1 MGIPFTRLFDGAV
14 TLAET
19 QRACTDEVLDG
30 PPKRLLRVEGVIH
43 NKDGG
48 GVENLNEASFVTVD
62 DPLSIIDLFNDFLF
76 VDVSTAKGA
85 SDAAAASNT
94 RTNIGGE
101 GVEFNIW
108 VENRMVPVQILGLHV
123 D

>member
-30 PPKRLLRVEGVIH
+30 QPKRLLRVEGVIH

-48 GVENLNEASFVTVD
+48 GVENLNEASFETVD
-62 DPLSIIDLFNDFLF
+62 DPLSIIDLLNDFLF
-76 VDVSTAKGA
+76 VDVSTTEGA
-85 SDAAAASNT
+85 SNAAAESNS
-94 RTNIGGE
+94 RTNIGGA

-108 VENRMVPVQILGLHV
+108 VENRLVPVQILGQHV